1 MKILELKMKV
11 SFERNKTYY
20 VTDEAKVTQFIEVSS
35 ELKAQAIKVLTKEFG
50 NEIINSLNITYEFEE
65 KT

>member
-1 MKILELKMKV
+1 MKILKLKMEV

-20 VTDEAKVTQFIEVSS
+20 VSDEAKVNQFIEATS
-35 ELKAQAIKVLTKEFG
+35 ELKAQALEALKKEFG
-50 NEIINSLNITYEFEE
+50 NEITNVNIIYEFEE

>member
-1 MKILELKMKV
+1 MKILKLKMKV

-20 VTDEAKVTQFIEVSS
+20 VSDEAKVNQFIEATS
-35 ELKAQAIKVLTKEFG
+35 ELKALALKALKKEFG
-50 NEIINSLNITYEFEE
+50 NEITNVNITYEFEE

>member
-1 MKILELKMKV
+1 MKILKLKMKV

-20 VTDEAKVTQFIEVSS
+20 VSDEAKVNQFIEATS
-35 ELKAQAIKVLTKEFG
+35 ELKVLALEALKKEFG
-50 NEIINSLNITYEFEE
+50 NEITNVNITYEFEE

>member
-20 VTDEAKVTQFIEVSS
+20 VTDEAKVTQFIEISS
-35 ELKAQAIKVLTKEFG
+35 ELKAKVIKVLVKEFG
-50 NEIINSLNITYEFEE
+50 DEIINSLNITYEFEE

>member
-1 MKILELKMKV
+1 MKILKLKMKV

-20 VTDEAKVTQFIEVSS
+20 VTDEAKVTQFIEISS
-35 ELKAQAIKVLTKEFG
+35 ELKAKAIKVLVKEFG
-50 NEIINSLNITYEFEE
+50 DEIINSLNITYEFEE

>member
-35 ELKAQAIKVLTKEFG
+35 ELKAKAIKVSAKEFG
-50 NEIINSLNITYEFEE
+50 DEIINSLNITYEFEE

>member
-20 VTDEAKVTQFIEVSS
+20 VSDEAKVNQFIEATS
-35 ELKAQAIKVLTKEFG
+35 ELKAQALEALKKEFG
-50 NEIINSLNITYEFEE
+50 NEITNVNIIYEFEE

>member
-20 VTDEAKVTQFIEVSS
+20 VSNKAKVTQFIETSS
-35 ELKAQAIKVLTKEFG
+35 ELKAQALKALKKEFG
-50 NEIINSLNITYEFEE
+50 DEITNVNITYEFEE

>member
-1 MKILELKMKV
+1 MEV

-20 VTDEAKVTQFIEVSS
+20 VSDEAKVNQFIEATS
-35 ELKAQAIKVLTKEFG
+35 ELKAQALEALKKEFG
-50 NEIINSLNITYEFEE
+50 NEITNVNIIYEFEE

>member
-11 SFERNKTYY
+11 SFERSKIYY
-20 VTDEAKVTQFIEVSS
+20 VTDEAKVNQFIEISS
-35 ELKAQAIKVLTKEFG
+35 ELKAKAIKVLTKEFG
-50 NEIINSLNITYEFEE
+50 DEIINSLNITYEFEE

>member
-20 VTDEAKVTQFIEVSS
+20 VTDEAKVTQLIEISS
-35 ELKAQAIKVLTKEFG
+35 ELKAKAIKVLVKEFG
-50 NEIINSLNITYEFEE
+50 DEIINSLNITYEFEE

>member
-11 SFERNKTYY
+11 SFERSKTYY
-20 VTDEAKVTQFIEVSS
+20 VTDEAKVSQFIEISS
-35 ELKAQAIKVLTKEFG
+35 ELKAKAIKVLTKEFG
-50 NEIINSLNITYEFEE
+50 NEIINSLNIIYEFEE

>member
-20 VTDEAKVTQFIEVSS
+20 VTDEAKVTQFIEISS

-50 NEIINSLNITYEFEE
+50 NEIINSLNIAYEFEE

>member
-11 SFERNKTYY
+11 SFERSKTYY
-20 VTDEAKVTQFIEVSS
+20 VTDEAKVTQFIELSS
-35 ELKAQAIKVLTKEFG
+35 ELKVQALKALKKEFG
-50 NEIINSLNITYEFEE
+50 DEIANVNITYEFEE

>member
-11 SFERNKTYY
+11 SFERSKTYY
-20 VTDEAKVTQFIEVSS
+20 VTDEAKVNQFIEISS
-35 ELKAQAIKVLTKEFG
+35 ELKAKAIKVLTKEFG

>member
-1 MKILELKMKV
+1 MKILKLKMKV

-20 VTDEAKVTQFIEVSS
+20 VSDEAKVNQFIEVTS
-35 ELKAQAIKVLTKEFG
+35 ELKVQALEALKKEFG
-50 NEIINSLNITYEFEE
+50 DEITNVNITYEFEE

>member
-35 ELKAQAIKVLTKEFG
+35 ELKAKTIKVLTKEFG
-50 NEIINSLNITYEFEE
+50 DEIINSLNITYEFEE